1 MVVSD
6 QRSPQTC
13 SWSYPEMFLLVVLHL
28 LIVSVGGS
36 PGVGPSPQHPR
47 PPAAFIVEPGCYI
60 LA

>member
-1 MVVSD
+1 MVDSD

-36 PGVGPSPQHPR
+36 PGLFLR
-47 PPAAFIVEPGCYI
+47 LNTPG
-60 LA
+60 LQLPL